1 MARDRQDRRKRLM
14 INKPLQGR
22 LMAKMTLL
30 PGVVLAGIAVFT
42 AVYVTR
48 AMNHA
53 TATGSEL
60 PDLMPLFYL
69 VIVFQLLAAVFLLA
83 NSLKAS
89 HLVAGPAYR
98 ICKSLERIRSGDLA
112 FEVKLRKGDHLTEIR
127 DELNLLIDWLNAN
140 PPMGSATRQQAAET
154 SRAEPDPALATHTG
168 SPRLPLHNRDPQPDQ
183 PTVADPMVTGR
194 TPSAPDPD

>member
-1 MARDRQDRRKRLM
+1 M

-30 PGVVLAGIAVFT
+30 PGIVLAGIAVFT

-48 AMNHA
+48 VMNHA
-53 TATGSEL
+53 TATDAEL

-69 VIVFQLLAAVFLLA
+69 VIVFELLAAVFLLA

-112 FEVKLRKGDHLTEIR
+112 FEVKLRKGDHLTEIQ
-127 DELNLLIDWLNAN
+127 DELNQLIDWLNEH
-140 PPMGSATRQQAAET
+140 PPMGVAAPQPAAQST
-154 SRAEPDPALATHTG
+154 TAEPDPAPTRHTE
-168 SPRLPLHNRDPQPDQ
+168 SPRLPLHDRHPQPDQ
-183 PTVADPMVTGR
+183 PTAADPQVTGS
-194 TPSAPDPD
+194 TPPTTDRN

>member
-1 MARDRQDRRKRLM
+1 M

-69 VIVFQLLAAVFLLA
+69 VIVFELLAAVFLLA

-112 FEVKLRKGDHLTEIR
+112 FEVKLRQGDHLTEIR
-127 DELNLLIDWLNAN
+127 DELNLLLDWLNAN
-140 PPMGSATRQQAAET
+140 PPMGAATRRPAAAAAT
-154 SRAEPDPALATHTG
+154 AEPRPAPTARAG
-168 SPRLPLHNRDPQPDQ
+168 SPRLPLHDRHPQPGQ
-183 PTVADPMVTGR
+183 PGQPGATDPKVTGSS
-194 TPSAPDPD
+194 PSTSEHD